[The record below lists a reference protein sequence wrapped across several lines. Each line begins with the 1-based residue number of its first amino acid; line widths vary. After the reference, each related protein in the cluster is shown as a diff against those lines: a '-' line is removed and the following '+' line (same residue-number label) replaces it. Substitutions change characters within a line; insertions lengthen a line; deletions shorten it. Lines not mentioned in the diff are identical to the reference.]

1 MVSMANIP
9 ALVTVNGVELPEP
22 SSYEGTTSTI
32 VDSGRNVQGKV
43 VGAVVRNDVAKVT
56 MSWNYLT
63 AKQWA
68 TILSLFTAN
77 FYCSVRFYNQVT
89 AGYTTRQM
97 YVSDRTA
104 GMWRRSP
111 NNGSIMGWTGAKL
124 SLVEV

>member
-1 MVSMANIP
+1 MANIP

-63 AKQWA
+63 AYQWA

>member
-1 MVSMANIP
+1 MANIP

-43 VGAVVRNDVAKVT
+43 VGSVVRHDVAKVT

-77 FYCSVRFYNQVT
+77 FYCSVRFYNQTT

-111 NNGSIMGWTGAKL
+111 INGNVMGWTGAKL

>member
-1 MVSMANIP
+1 MANIP
-9 ALVTVNGVELPEP
+9 ALVTVDGVELPEP

-43 VGAVVRNDVAKVT
+43 VGSVVRHDVAKIT

-68 TILSLFTAN
+68 TVLSLFTTS
-77 FYCSVRFYNQVT
+77 FYRSVKFYNQAT

-111 NNGSIMGWTGAKL
+111 NSGNVMGFTGCKL
-124 SLVEV
+124 SLIEV

>member
-1 MVSMANIP
+1 MANIP

-111 NNGSIMGWTGAKL
+111 INGNVMGWTGAKL

>member
-1 MVSMANIP
+1 MANIP

-77 FYCSVRFYNQVT
+77 FYCSVRFYNQAT

-111 NNGSIMGWTGAKL
+111 NNGSIMGWIGAKL

>member
-1 MVSMANIP
+1 MANIP

-32 VDSGRNVQGKV
+32 VDSGRNVQCNV

-77 FYCSVRFYNQVT
+77 FYCSVRFYNQAT

-111 NNGSIMGWTGAKL
+111 NNGSVMGWTGAKL

>member
-1 MVSMANIP
+1 MANIP

-43 VGAVVRNDVAKVT
+43 VGAVVRHDVAKVS

-63 AKQWA
+63 ARQWA
-68 TILSLFTAN
+68 DILSLFTTN
-77 FYCSVRFYNQVT
+77 FYCTVKFYNQAT
-89 AGYTTRQM
+89 AGYTTVRCM
-97 YVSDRTA
+97 SPTA
-104 GMWRRSP
+104 PAACGVEGP
-111 NNGSIMGWTGAKL
+111 KTGGVMGWIGCKL

>member
-1 MVSMANIP
+1 MANIP
-9 ALVTVNGVELPEP
+9 ALVTVNGVALPEP

>member
-1 MVSMANIP
+1 MANIP

-111 NNGSIMGWTGAKL
+111 NNGSIMGWTVAKL

>member
-1 MVSMANIP
+1 MANIP

-32 VDSGRNVQGKV
+32 VDSGRNVQGKA

-68 TILSLFTAN
+68 TILSLFTTN

>member
-1 MVSMANIP
+1 MANIP

-124 SLVEV
+124 SLVEG

>member
-1 MVSMANIP
+1 MVNIP

-43 VGAVVRNDVAKVT
+43 VGAVVRNDVAKVA
-56 MSWNYLT
+56 MSWSYLT

>member
-1 MVSMANIP
+1 MANIS

-43 VGAVVRNDVAKVT
+43 VGAVVRHDVAKVT
-56 MSWNYLT
+56 ISWNYLT

-77 FYCSVRFYNQVT
+77 FYCSVRFYNQAT

-124 SLVEV
+124 SLIEV

>member
-1 MVSMANIP
+1 MANIP

-32 VDSGRNVQGKV
+32 VDSGRNVQGKF

-89 AGYTTRQM
+89 AEYTTRQM

>member
-1 MVSMANIP
+1 MANIP

-32 VDSGRNVQGKV
+32 VGSGRNVQGKM
-43 VGAVVRNDVAKVT
+43 VGSVVRHDVAKVT

-68 TILSLFTAN
+68 AILSLFTTN
-77 FYCSVRFYNQVT
+77 FYCSVRFYNQTT

-111 NNGSIMGWTGAKL
+111 INGNVMGWTGAKL

>member
-1 MVSMANIP
+1 MANIP

-77 FYCSVRFYNQVT
+77 FYCSVRFYNQAT

-104 GMWRRSP
+104 GMWRRIP
-111 NNGSIMGWTGAKL
+111 NNGSVMGWTGAKL

>member
-1 MVSMANIP
+1 MANIP

-77 FYCSVRFYNQVT
+77 LYCSVRFYNQVT

-104 GMWRRSP
+104 EMWRRSP

>member
-1 MVSMANIP
+1 MANIP

-77 FYCSVRFYNQVT
+77 FYCSVRFYNQAT
-89 AGYTTRQM
+89 AEYTTRQM

-111 NNGSIMGWTGAKL
+111 NNGSVMGWTGAKL

>member
-1 MVSMANIP
+1 MANIP

-43 VGAVVRNDVAKVT
+43 VGAVVRHDVAKVT

-68 TILSLFTAN
+68 TILSLFTAS
-77 FYCSVRFYNQVT
+77 FYNSVRFYNQAT

>member
-1 MVSMANIP
+1 MANIP

-97 YVSDRTA
+97 YVSNRTA

>member
-1 MVSMANIP
+1 MANIP

-43 VGAVVRNDVAKVT
+43 VGAVVRHDVAKVT
-56 MSWNYLT
+56 MSWTYLT

-77 FYCSVRFYNQVT
+77 FYCSVRFYNQAT

-111 NNGSIMGWTGAKL
+111 NNGRVMGWTGAKV

>member
-1 MVSMANIP
+1 MANIP

-68 TILSLFTAN
+68 TILSLFTSN